1 MSKRIKPIKRLA
13 ATDLAPSNPLN
24 TLLSG
29 YRIMWLL
36 VMFDLPTLTKTERK
50 NAQAFRLSLLDQ
62 GFEMAQLSVYMR
74 VCGSKAHYLSLLN
87 KIQLALPEGGKV
99 DVLCFTDKQY
109 GQIRSFRGGQR
120 QRLAKPDQLMLF

>member
-1 MSKRIKPIKRLA
+1 MKKRLKPIKRLA
-13 ATDLAPSNPLN
+13 AKSVAQPKEFN

-62 GFEMAQLSVYMR
+62 GFEMAQFSVYMR

-87 KIQLALPEGGKV
+87 KIQLALPDGGKV

-120 QRLAKPDQLMLF
+120 QTLAKPDQLMLF